1 MASLEGVR
9 TAPPDRG
16 WPDHLRR
23 RGLDG
28 LDRPRARPIEL
39 VEITGRAAIRTG
51 SSGPKT
57 RRTPRNQGS
66 CTFEWPVNGER
77 TPPPGDRACRDH
89 LPTTWSR
96 RARPPEGPADRALSR
111 SPVERPFER
120 AALAPTRGERPGI
133 RGAARLSGLSTANG
147 PRHRVIELVEITFL
161 RRGLD
166 GLDHPRR
173 GLDGLD

>member
-57 RRTPRNQGS
+57 RRTARNQGSCAFEWPLDGERSPPPEPWSRRARPPGAGLDHPRARLIELVEITGRAAIRTGSSGPRTRRTPRNQGS
-66 CTFEWPVNGER
+66 CTFEWPV
-77 TPPPGDRACRDH
+77 
-89 LPTTWSR
+89 
-96 RARPPEGPADRALSR
+96 
-111 SPVERPFER
+111 
-120 AALAPTRGERPGI
+120 
-133 RGAARLSGLSTANG
+133 NG

-166 GLDHPRR
+166 GLDHPRAR
-173 GLDGLD
+173 LIELCR